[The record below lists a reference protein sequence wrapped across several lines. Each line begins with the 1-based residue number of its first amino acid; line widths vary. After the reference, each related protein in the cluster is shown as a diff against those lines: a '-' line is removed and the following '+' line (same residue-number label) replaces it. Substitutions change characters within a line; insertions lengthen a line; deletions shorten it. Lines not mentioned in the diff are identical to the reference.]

1 MKKPATSAIVQQKGR
16 ECKKMLQKTSCYVI
30 ILFAFNAIAYAK
42 EVKQQ

>member
-1 MKKPATSAIVQQKGR
+1 MVLYNKRKKNA
-16 ECKKMLQKTSCYVI
+16 KKMLQITSDYDI